1 MTREELLLEKFLD
14 LTNQMEIEPLLVDK
28 FMNEGFYETMASVG
42 SNMDKLDLFL
52 TEHYKYG
59 IQ

>member
-28 FMNEGFYETMASVG
+28 FIYEGFYETMASVDC
-42 SNMDKLDLFL
+42 NMDKLDLFL